1 VADASKRPNFS
12 QVAQAVADSLRGQAD
27 YQKGDL
33 ITQREVRAALTNVV
47 AIGWDVPDQD
57 QLVDR
62 ALAESSFLGREL
74 SAPSGRQF
82 MRKLAR
88 HPGTFSRIDRLST
101 IEDGQATIHSLIQ
114 QKGGDDLITYLATT
128 SGGKNLGKMMASTKG
143 GVDLNKPTGRIYTED
158 DFITALRQAYDRV
171 P

>member
-1 VADASKRPNFS
+1 MADASQRPNFT
-12 QVAQAVADSLRGQAD
+12 QVAQAVADSLRGSSD

-33 ITQREVRAALTNVV
+33 ITQRQVRAALANVV
-47 AIGWDVPDQD
+47 AIGWDVPDRD
-57 QLVDR
+57 RLIDR
-62 ALAESSFLGREL
+62 ALAESSFLVREL
-74 SAPSGRQF
+74 SAPAGRKF
-82 MRKLAR
+82 MRKLAQ
-88 HPGTFSRIDRLST
+88 HPGTFSRLDRLTT

-158 DFITALRQAYDRV
+158 DFITAIRQVYDRA